1 VNFSASNGARFDDL
15 VLDWGAHRRPEDG
28 MCVMEA
34 VSYLAGEPFGDR
46 PPRGS
51 RVVGA
56 FLRRWNDD
64 LGDADRQVLKRYIPR
79 LLDSTPG
86 HENEQA
92 WLTSDWLVRE
102 LAPAFLRLADLGDH
116 ADTLEGLPPLT
127 GREQAEA
134 ALPSVRAAQAAADEA
149 SVLLRPGGREA
160 GRAPVTLASHAAA
173 WAIAWEA
180 ARSAGWSAAGRAMWA
195 LADNGGDPPWTT
207 VGDAARIGAWD
218 AARKTAW
225 DAASP
230 AAHGAP
236 PEENG
241 DAAWVAARDAT
252 RAVFRPAVEA
262 LRGRALAL
270 VDRLLLLEADAR
282 SG

>member
-1 VNFSASNGARFDDL
+1 
-15 VLDWGAHRRPEDG
+15 
-28 MCVMEA
+28 
-34 VSYLAGEPFGDR
+34 
-46 PPRGS
+46 
-51 RVVGA
+51 
-56 FLRRWNDD
+56 
-64 LGDADRQVLKRYIPR
+64 
-79 LLDSTPG
+79 
-86 HENEQA
+86 
-92 WLTSDWLVRE
+92 
-102 LAPAFLRLADLGDH
+102 
-116 ADTLEGLPPLT
+116 
-127 GREQAEA
+127 
-134 ALPSVRAAQAAADEA
+134 
-149 SVLLRPGGREA
+149 
-160 GRAPVTLASHAAA
+160 
-173 WAIAWEA
+173 
-180 ARSAGWSAAGRAMWA
+180 MWA

-230 AAHGAP
+230 AARGAP
-236 PEENG
+236 LEETG